1 MEFIFLLRGRET
13 IAEHL
18 GSKEHF
24 GERGVLIGLEI
35 LQDRKEEPQILWN
48 LNKYL

>member
-24 GERGVLIGLEI
+24 GER
-35 LQDRKEEPQILWN
+35 DRPIN
-48 LNKYL
+48 

>member
-24 GERGVLIGLEI
+24 GERGTIAEHLGS
-35 LQDRKEEPQILWN
+35 KEHFGERV
-48 LNKYL
+48 